1 MFGILGIASG
11 FINWGLL
18 ILVGIVV
25 VGIKLNNRFD
35 FSGFNP
41 FQSDEEDDDDE
52 PAELSSNSGWSQL
65 LDWVATLSGEK
76 AAALAEFTDT
86 GTTTDLQPVADQIKA
101 ALGDVPPIDDV
112 KDIANTLIQYL
123 DGEAGIASVV

>member
-1 MFGILGIASG
+1 MSRYLQV
-11 FINWGLL
+11 N
-18 ILVGIVV
+18 
-25 VGIKLNNRFD
+25 
-35 FSGFNP
+35 
-41 FQSDEEDDDDE
+41 DDDE